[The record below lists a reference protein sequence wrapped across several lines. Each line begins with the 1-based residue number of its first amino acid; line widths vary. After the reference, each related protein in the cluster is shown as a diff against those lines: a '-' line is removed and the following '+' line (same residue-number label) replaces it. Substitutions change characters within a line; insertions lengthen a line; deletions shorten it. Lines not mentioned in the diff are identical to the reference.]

1 VVRAV
6 DPLGGSYYIEYLTDE
21 MEKRVN
27 QEIAKVDVMG
37 GALAAIE
44 SGYMQDE
51 IRRSA
56 YDAKLRQDSGDRTVV
71 GINKFTDKGTTDFT
85 IHRVDPKAEARQLEK
100 LQRFKTSRD
109 VQSVDRA
116 LQNLRSAASTSANLM
131 PSILNAVK
139 TGVTNG
145 EISNVLRE
153 VYGEY
158 KPKLSF

>member
-1 VVRAV
+1 
-6 DPLGGSYYIEYLTDE
+6 
-21 MEKRVN
+21 
-27 QEIAKVDVMG
+27 MG

-44 SGYMQDE
+44 SGYMQDQ

-56 YDAKLRQDSGDRTVV
+56 YDTKLRQDNGDKTVV
-71 GINKFTDKGTTDFT
+71 GINKFADKEAPHFT

-100 LQRFKTSRD
+100 LQTFKSSRS

-116 LQNLRSAASTSANLM
+116 LRSLRSAAGTSVNLM
-131 PSILNAVK
+131 PSILDAVRA
-139 TGVTNG
+139 GATNG

-158 KPKLSF
+158 KPKVSF